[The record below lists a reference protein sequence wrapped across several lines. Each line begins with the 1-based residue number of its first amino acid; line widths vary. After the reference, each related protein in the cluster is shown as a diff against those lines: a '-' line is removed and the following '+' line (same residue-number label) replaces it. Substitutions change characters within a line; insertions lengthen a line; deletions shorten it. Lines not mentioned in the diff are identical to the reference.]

1 MNRGDT
7 TQLTET
13 TWQLCSRHAPS
24 ALMNNY
30 AVRLLAVTSRLRVA
44 YIVSSSFVG
53 FCCWPLPNWPVSE
66 TIYIVF
72 ICLYFGLISLTTVI
86 V

>member
-24 ALMNNY
+24 ALKNNY

-53 FCCWPLPNWPVSE
+53 FAVGLCQTGLFLKL
-66 TIYIVF
+66 F
-72 ICLYFGLISLTTVI
+72 ILYLFVCILDSFH
-86 V
+86 